1 VNPRL
6 GMFASG
12 WLLLSCAAA
21 GAQPMPALSTAS
33 AADVATGKRLF
44 DGQCAW
50 CHGADGVGAAGPSL
64 QRATLRSAA
73 DDRALVQLIR
83 VGLPGTEM
91 PGFGLSLSET
101 TAWQTAAYVRS
112 LGRSEPANVPGDA
125 KRGAA
130 LYVSTGCAACHVIAG
145 AGIGVGPEL
154 TTIGLSRGPAHL
166 RESLTKP
173 EAAHPSGYLV
183 VKATSGAGATTRG
196 IRVNE
201 DVFFVHIR
209 DAAGKLHVFEKAKL
223 ARLERELQGTLMPS
237 YAQLPPAQLD
247 DLVSYLASL
256 RGLQ

>member
-1 VNPRL
+1 
-6 GMFASG
+6 MFAGGCLALALACPS
-12 WLLLSCAAA
+12 A
-21 GAQPMPALSTAS
+21 GAQSMPALSTAS

-50 CHGADGVGAAGPSL
+50 CHGAEGVGAAGPSL

-83 VGLPGTEM
+83 AGIPGTEM
-91 PGFGLSLSET
+91 PPFGLSLTET

-130 LYVSTGCAACHVIAG
+130 LYVSTGCATCHVIAG

-154 TTIGLSRGPAHL
+154 TTIGLQRGPAHL
-166 RESLTKP
+166 RESLLKP

-183 VKATSGAGATTRG
+183 VKATSGAGAITRG
-196 IRVNE
+196 IRANE
-201 DVFFVHIR
+201 DVFFVQIR

-223 ARLERELQGTLMPS
+223 AKLERELQGTLMPS
-237 YAQLPPAQLD
+237 YAQLPPAQMD
-247 DLVSYLASL
+247 DLVAYLVSL
-256 RGLQ
+256 RGMQ